1 MNTVLNIIE
10 VYKQNFVAVGLTIS
24 CTKSNKHKYK
34 NKAPLIII
42 IIIIERILL
51 KCR

>member
-1 MNTVLNIIE
+1 MNTVPVLNISE

-42 IIIIERILL
+42 IIIIIIE
-51 KCR
+51 